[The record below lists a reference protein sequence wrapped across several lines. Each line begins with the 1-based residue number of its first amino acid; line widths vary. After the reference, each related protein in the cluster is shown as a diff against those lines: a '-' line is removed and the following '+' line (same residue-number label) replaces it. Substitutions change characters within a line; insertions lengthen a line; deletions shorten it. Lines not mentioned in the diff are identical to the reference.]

1 MKNHLR
7 LSEKWFNR
15 GLWLIAV
22 FFAYFLIGLGGTIV
36 GDLPKIENKQSLEDF
51 TDKKAKSAL
60 LDQLKLIDKE
70 RDVESEKYEQAK
82 LQLQAASADY
92 QAAKQAFDVWV
103 TTRNSTKRSDQDQ
116 GLISRTKKLEDIKN
130 QERESFGSVELVQ
143 KRLLEIDQKRD
154 KINRDIGV
162 LDDAARVEF
171 ESSYKRIE
179 LRVFLY
185 RLAFVLPLLLVA
197 VYLFVKHRQKSYWPF
212 VWGFIF
218 FSLFAF
224 FVELVPYMPSYGG
237 YVRYTVGVLMTF
249 LVGKYS
255 IAALQKYIQQ
265 QRELEK
271 QPDVQRKNEIE
282 YDLALTRIHK
292 GICPSCERPI
302 MKEHE
307 NFCQHCGIGIFE
319 NCSPCG
325 TRKIAFSNFCFH
337 CGKKTERAQS

>member
-36 GDLPKIENKQSLEDF
+36 GDLPKIENKPSINDF
-51 TDKKAKSAL
+51 VDQKAKSAL
-60 LDQLKLIDKE
+60 LDQLKALDKE
-70 RDVESEKYEQAK
+70 RDVEAEKYEQAK
-82 LQLQAASADY
+82 LQQQAASEDY

-103 TTRNSTKRSDQDQ
+103 TTRNSTKKSDQDPA
-116 GLISRTKKLEDIKN
+116 LINRTKKLEDSRN
-130 QERESFGSVELVQ
+130 QEREFLSSVESVQ
-143 KRLLEIDQKRD
+143 KSLLDIDQKKDRVH
-154 KINRDIGV
+154 RELAV
-162 LDDAARVEF
+162 LDNAARVEF
-171 ESSYKRIE
+171 DSTYKKIE

-197 VYLFVKHRQKSYWPF
+197 VYLFVKHRKQTYWPF
-212 VWGFIF
+212 VWGFIL

-249 LVGKYS
+249 VVGKYS

-265 QRELEK
+265 QKELEK

-282 YDLALTRIHK
+282 YDLALIRINK

-302 MKEHE
+302 VKEQE

-319 NCSPCG
+319 NCNPCG
-325 TRKIAFSNFCFH
+325 TRKIAFSKFCFH
-337 CGKKTERAQS
+337 CGKKSERP